1 MSPDGLA
8 GSRFP
13 WGRMIPV
20 CDAFTAMTFPLPYA
34 AQLTVT
40 EAFAERRGGAGTQF
54 DPTVVDALAN
64 LVVGLEWPP
73 NAQVPTPTSTTPIV
87 STTAPKSQA
96 PSPYRQRSCPPAG
109 LRRVGQ
115 LVD

>member
-1 MSPDGLA
+1 
-8 GSRFP
+8 
-13 WGRMIPV
+13 
-20 CDAFTAMTFPLPYA
+20 MTFPRPYA
-34 AQLTVT
+34 AQLTVA
-40 EAFAERRGGAGTQF
+40 EAFAELRRGAGTQF

-64 LVVGLEWPP
+64 LAVGLECRP
-73 NAQVPTPTSTTPIV
+73 NAQVPTPTSTTPIM
-87 STTAPKSQA
+87 SATAPKPQA